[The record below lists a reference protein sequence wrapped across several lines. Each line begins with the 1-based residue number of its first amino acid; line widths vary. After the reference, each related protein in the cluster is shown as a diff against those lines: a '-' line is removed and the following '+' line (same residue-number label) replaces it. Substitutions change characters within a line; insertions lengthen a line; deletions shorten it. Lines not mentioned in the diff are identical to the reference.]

1 MMPRHSRVAM
11 VRPMNRRIGCFAFS
25 FGSFGSFGAFPGF
38 PGSLTGCSR
47 RLWLTFTLRPAA
59 DCEEL
64 PSPPRWIFLIS
75 LLEIG
80 IAS

>member
-25 FGSFGSFGAFPGF
+25 FGSFGAFL
-38 PGSLTGCSR
+38 GSLTGCSR